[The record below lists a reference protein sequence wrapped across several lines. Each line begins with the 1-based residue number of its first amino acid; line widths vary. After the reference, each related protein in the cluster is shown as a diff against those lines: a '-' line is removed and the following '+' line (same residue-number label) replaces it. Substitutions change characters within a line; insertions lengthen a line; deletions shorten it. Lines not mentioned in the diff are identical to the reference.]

1 MATENIGS
9 KYNTQIPSLTENADI
24 QTALKIYHYGQSTEP
39 STLVSNSVAGHLQ
52 NLEDTKI
59 DIVPIQ
65 VVAGAQN
72 DLDLK
77 ITSGYYS
84 ISTNAIATAGLHY
97 PASATA
103 GMLHVVNDGS
113 GLVYQTY
120 LMTGGSNKFWWR
132 GFYSGAWTTWA
143 QASDTTHSHSEF
155 ASLGGRIDAVL
166 DGTSDFTGATNFTG
180 SGVNSPT
187 AVTQSID
194 DSSTRIATTAFVTNQ
209 AAAATSPM
217 DGTAAVG
224 TSKRYARQD
233 HVHPTDTTR
242 APLASP
248 ALTGTATAVNL
259 TVSGTTN
266 LNGTNVLA
274 STTSIGNV
282 DSTEIGYL
290 EGITS
295 SVQTQ
300 INSKP
305 TQAIG
310 YKDTGTTAI
319 GGNATKKIIIASPT
333 VVGGNIPNVP
343 GYTAAE
349 GDLWFW

>member
-52 NLEDTKI
+52 TLEDTKI

-65 VVAGAQN
+65 IVAGAQN

-84 ISTNAIATAGLHY
+84 ISTNAIASAGLHY
-97 PASATA
+97 PSSATA
-103 GMLHVVNDGS
+103 GMLSVINDGS

-120 LMTGGSNKFWWR
+120 LMTGGSNKFYWR
-132 GFYSGAWTTWA
+132 GFYSGAWTAWA

-155 ASLGGRIDAVL
+155 ASLQGQIDLKAPL
-166 DGTSDFTGATNFTG
+166 ASPSLTGTPLST
-180 SGVNSPT
+180 T
-187 AVTQSID
+187 AAIDTSTTQ
-194 DSSTRIATTAFVTNQ
+194 IATTAFVTNQ

-217 DGTAAVG
+217 DGVAAVG

-233 HVHPTDTTR
+233 HVHPTDTTL
-242 APLASP
+242 APKASP

-259 TVSGTTN
+259 TVTGTT
-266 LNGTNVLA
+266 TLA
-274 STTSIGNV
+274 TDTSIGV
-282 DSTEIGYL
+282 VTSAEIGYL
-290 EGITS
+290 DGVTS
-295 SVQTQ
+295 AIQTQ
-300 INSKP
+300 FGTAATNLTNGLATKP
-305 TQAIG
+305 TQQVG

-319 GGNATKKIIIASPT
+319 GGNATKKLVIASPNVAGT
-333 VVGGNIPNVP
+333 APNAA

-349 GDLWFW
+349 GDIWFW